1 MSWEEIK
8 RPLYEK
14 WKKYWFDTHPHNI
27 AEYSW
32 NYLFTGGKQI
42 RPRLFCEL
50 WHYLSPDS
58 TINDELAFAIE
69 CIHVASLILDDI
81 PWMDNAAARRGKPT
95 LHIVFS
101 QRKACLLFHDVM
113 YMVYLIWISNKPDHI
128 DKYEWEK
135 FLLEK
140 LLFLALGQ
148 WYDLEKKGTLLELA
162 SLKTGILFELV
173 AETVAIC
180 VQLDCSF
187 WKSWGNSLGILFQW
201 MDDWHD
207 REEDKLQINRNA
219 FNEAYDETLIIYN
232 ETWAKIQMGIG
243 KSWFTTE
250 FGIFMKSYFT
260 DDLNIVRQPLL
271 VLSDIQF
278 PYPITIILP
287 TISVSAFALHTTFHI
302 GKDYIKK
309 MCTLLQIIVHSINK
323 HVHNYKKYMDKYT
336 EKYSAR
342 YQIICKLLWNFNE
355 DTWENHP
362 HVIGL
367 VTDVFHDSVKDMRS
381 MSTM

>member
-1 MSWEEIK
+1 
-8 RPLYEK
+8 
-14 WKKYWFDTHPHNI
+14 
-27 AEYSW
+27 
-32 NYLFTGGKQI
+32 
-42 RPRLFCEL
+42 
-50 WHYLSPDS
+50 
-58 TINDELAFAIE
+58 
-69 CIHVASLILDDI
+69 
-81 PWMDNAAARRGKPT
+81 
-95 LHIVFS
+95 
-101 QRKACLLFHDVM
+101 M

-140 LLFLALGQ
+140 LLFLTLGQ

-207 REEDKLQINRNA
+207 REEDKLQTNRNA

-243 KSWFTTE
+243 KSWFITE

-260 DDLNIVRQPLL
+260 DDLGIVSQPLL

-355 DTWENHP
+355 DMWENHP